1 MDFISGFYF
10 ICSNFLTHFAM
21 ILCRTRSNHSS
32 TLDVIVGNAA
42 SPQVT
47 IRLLR
52 KSHHHNRVQSTQ
64 QQKPPW
70 GTVGRNGFLSMS
82 PTRLYGCKM
91 ETFWF
96 TLTYWC
102 TPSSGTVRFTP
113 ECTNVPQPRCTEVP
127 NSSGLRYSVPGTPWF
142 TERYVELRCSEGKKR
157 FSRQFATRHCTAL
170 YLTLYLTTEHCTP
183 TSTCVVLHLQVECKA
198 PLNSAEN

>member
-1 MDFISGFYF
+1 MGHSWQEWVFINE
-10 ICSNFLTHFAM
+10 SNAVIGVQGWKLFGLPW
-21 ILCRTRSNHSS
+21 RTGV
-32 TLDVIVGNAA
+32 D
-42 SPQVT
+42 
-47 IRLLR
+47 
-52 KSHHHNRVQSTQ
+52 
-64 QQKPPW
+64 
-70 GTVGRNGFLSMS
+70 
-82 PTRLYGCKM
+82 
-91 ETFWF
+91 
-96 TLTYWC
+96 

-198 PLNSAEN
+198 PLNSAENWNVHFSKKEIRHCPAGEPAGFS